1 MIGEFQILK
10 KLCYDNKL
18 FDKNSCHLNILS
30 RFVDELK
37 AVKKVTQYRVEAAM
51 AMVNGGF
58 VRPESLRGSGSSNSG
73 VNTAAST
80 SSIRMQGAKGAG
92 MNNAVGLSDIDGV
105 QVINTFRGGQFI
117 IEDKRLRKKKR
128 AKLCDA
134 EMNTNTN
141 ETIATEVKEMDK
153 TSQSIP
159 SWVMLSDLN
168 DDR

>member
-1 MIGEFQILK
+1 MT
-10 KLCYDNKL
+10 L
-18 FDKNSCHLNILS
+18 F

-58 VRPESLRGSGSSNSG
+58 VRPESLRGSSSSSNG
-73 VNTAAST
+73 MATAAST

-105 QVINTFRGGQFI
+105 KVINTFRGGQFI

-128 AKLCDA
+128 AKFFDA
-134 EMNTNTN
+134 ELNKNTN
-141 ETIATEVKEMDK
+141 ETIAADEKESEN
-153 TSQSIP
+153 TPQSIP
-159 SWVMLSDLN
+159 SWAMLPDFN
-168 DDR
+168 NFQNER